1 MPSPRGRHSSSLYPM
16 HPHLAF
22 CRMCLVFAKSGVELL
37 LVSIN
42 GNNQFWQW
50 QAWMLIFGLV
60 AFALLQLWYLHKALK
75 LADPTIVCPRE
86 FCLPSHPFSTNAFH
100 L

>member
-1 MPSPRGRHSSSLYPM
+1 
-16 HPHLAF
+16 
-22 CRMCLVFAKSGVELL
+22 MCLVFAKSGVELL

-86 FCLPSHPFSTNAFH
+86 LFLPFTRSRPKRSTYSGLLLLQHLFHREWPCLF
-100 L
+100 